1 MHHFN
6 VDSLRDCYQEL
17 DGRKALGT
25 DGMSKE
31 RYGLNLE
38 DNLVAVVE
46 CLKTMS
52 YRPSP
57 VRQVLIPKEGK
68 TGATRPLGIS
78 NFEDKLIQKMTQK
91 VLESIYEPQFLD
103 SSFGFRPNKSC
114 HDAIQA
120 LGRHLLLNE
129 VQTVIDL
136 DLADFFGSIDHK
148 LLEQMLREKIKDQRF
163 IRYIIRMFKA
173 GMLSGD
179 ELLVTDEG
187 VPQGSICSPIL
198 ANIYAHYVIDLWL
211 HEVVKKHCRG
221 RVELF
226 RYADDAII
234 CCGWHGDAERI
245 KVALVKRLAKFNLS
259 LNEEKTKL
267 VSFSKVQTRKG
278 VKQGVFDFLGF
289 TFYLGRSR
297 KGNVVPKVKTS
308 GIRLRSKLTKVNL
321 WARRVRNRARLP
333 DIWKTFQAKLAGH
346 IRYYGVS
353 FNAKRLEKFLYQATR
368 ILFKWLNRR
377 SQRKSFSWDQ
387 FNCFMQ
393 TFPLPQVRIYHRLY
407 GPTAV

>member
-1 MHHFN
+1 M
-6 VDSLRDCYQEL
+6 
-17 DGRKALGT
+17 
-25 DGMSKE
+25 
-31 RYGLNLE
+31 
-38 DNLVAVVE
+38 
-46 CLKTMS
+46 
-52 YRPSP
+52 
-57 VRQVLIPKEGK
+57 
-68 TGATRPLGIS
+68 
-78 NFEDKLIQKMTQK
+78 
-91 VLESIYEPQFLD
+91 
-103 SSFGFRPNKSC
+103 
-114 HDAIQA
+114 
-120 LGRHLLLNE
+120 
-129 VQTVIDL
+129 
-136 DLADFFGSIDHK
+136 
-148 LLEQMLREKIKDQRF
+148 
-163 IRYIIRMFKA
+163 
-173 GMLSGD
+173 
-179 ELLVTDEG
+179 
-187 VPQGSICSPIL
+187 
-198 ANIYAHYVIDLWL
+198 
-211 HEVVKKHCRG
+211 
-221 RVELF
+221 
-226 RYADDAII
+226 
-234 CCGWHGDAERI
+234 
-245 KVALVKRLAKFNLS
+245 KRLAKFNLS

>member
-1 MHHFN
+1 MSREVHAAFCEQ
-6 VDSLRDCYQEL
+6 LRGQL
-17 DGRKALGT
+17 PRLT
-25 DGMSKE
+25 
-31 RYGLNLE
+31 L
-38 DNLVAVVE
+38 
-46 CLKTMS
+46 
-52 YRPSP
+52 P
-57 VRQVLIPKEGK
+57 
-68 TGATRPLGIS
+68 
-78 NFEDKLIQKMTQK
+78 
-91 VLESIYEPQFLD
+91 
-103 SSFGFRPNKSC
+103 
-114 HDAIQA
+114 
-120 LGRHLLLNE
+120 
-129 VQTVIDL
+129 
-136 DLADFFGSIDHK
+136 
-148 LLEQMLREKIKDQRF
+148 
-163 IRYIIRMFKA
+163 
-173 GMLSGD
+173 
-179 ELLVTDEG
+179 
-187 VPQGSICSPIL
+187 
-198 ANIYAHYVIDLWL
+198 
-211 HEVVKKHCRG
+211 
-221 RVELF
+221 
-226 RYADDAII
+226 II